1 MNLRLF
7 AAGLIVAASAAS
19 CNRNVPPGSP
29 QSIRIATW
37 NLRYLG
43 PSNQNRAE
51 SRSPEDLADYI
62 AESGAAVIAL
72 TEVGETP
79 GTPRRNATLD
89 AALGILRNAG
99 NGDWAYELFPTQ
111 DERQTRMTG
120 VAWNKSLVRRDGNA
134 YKVPVATGQMSA
146 ATDSMMWGRVP
157 HAVKFATGANDFIVV
172 PIHMQPDQGSG
183 DNMAHRVAEARELAR
198 HLPGIASNLSDRDV
212 ILIGDFGAP
221 AGTETTVRLLTQ
233 AGYQDLNDR
242 DVSTHLSGAAF
253 ERAFVPADQPEFL
266 GIKMKA
272 APSANLAGENFRT
285 RLSDHYIAYFEL
297 KLTGDDD

>member
-1 MNLRLF
+1 MNLRLLV
-7 AAGLIVAASAAS
+7 AALVVAASAAS
-19 CNRNVPPGSP
+19 CTNRVPAGAP

-51 SRSPEDLADYI
+51 SRSPQDLADYV

-79 GTPRRNATLD
+79 GTPLKNSTLD

-99 NGDWAYELFPTQ
+99 NGDWEYMLFPTQ
-111 DERQTRMTG
+111 DDRQVRMTG
-120 VAWNKSLVRRDGNA
+120 VAWNKSLVRRDGEP

-146 ATDSMMWGRVP
+146 ATNSMMWGRVP
-157 HAVKFATGANDFIVV
+157 HAVKFTTGANDFVIV
-172 PIHMQPDQGSG
+172 PIHLQPNQGPG
-183 DNMAHRVAEARELAR
+183 DNMAHRVAEARELVR
-198 HLPGIASNLSDRDV
+198 HLPDIASRLSDRDV

-221 AGTETTVRLLTQ
+221 VGTETTVRLLTQ

-253 ERAFVPADQPEFL
+253 ERAFVPADQPEFQ
-266 GIKMKA
+266 GIKMQSA
-272 APSANLAGENFRT
+272 AHPSLAGENFRT